1 MSLRIKKGSKVWGP
15 KAPVAR
21 RPEAPPSAQ
30 SSTRPSVERQSQTP
44 VPVSTHAEILPVLDE
59 QQTLA
64 EQPPN
69 IEPQPAIAEPTTVEP
84 STVEPTTVDPAIIP
98 QSHETASKEAPGAPS
113 VAEVGGVKTLKRK
126 ESAQEEASISAPPK
140 RMRVEVTSHHPPSTL
155 QTSSG
160 PVKLSPPNP
169 VESGGLR
176 PGLPVLES
184 RQDIES
190 SVYPDPELSSG
201 LGPAGGLSSA
211 TARIPE
217 GTGLGAAGL
226 RDSNAAQIEQAPQ
239 IVPTTT
245 SDIDPNRPN
254 VAEETIAGP
263 AKKKKKAT
271 RRRKVQPA
279 GEGEDDARAT
289 LQMQLNA
296 PRRIPG
302 KRNRRKKQKGENKR
316 GVTPDGAEDEQI
328 NPSTMKMAE
337 LCKDIRIGVKSSN
350 HDMIQQRLI
359 EQKVKVKLA
368 KLNNEP
374 VPPVEAAEEPES
386 QNQEDPEDLNPSGPQ
401 MRIVNGQIVLA
412 ENSLRLDRHKRAEA
426 ENEEMVEVEENE
438 FSRMTTSG
446 TFMKREPSQVWD
458 SVATATFYQGLA
470 QFGTDFEMI
479 SKLFPTR
486 SRRQIKLKFN
496 NEERKNPAQLNK
508 ILTGKSVSID
518 LDDFEEMSGLKL
530 EDVSEIER
538 ERLEIAEEQEQEV
551 RAREKER
558 TDADLR
564 KKKEISD
571 RSATAKRIL
580 GSMDD
585 EPEEGGS
592 GKENRNAAGGE
603 NMAGAGGDV
612 GPGMASKGKGSKKNQ
627 PKPKKKKN
635 PHGRSDGGEIV
646 EVLGTVA

>member
-1 MSLRIKKGSKVWGP
+1 MLNEQ
-15 KAPVAR
+15 
-21 RPEAPPSAQ
+21 PE
-30 SSTRPSVERQSQTP
+30 
-44 VPVSTHAEILPVLDE
+44 
-59 QQTLA
+59 LA
-64 EQPPN
+64 EQSPPN
-69 IEPQPAIAEPTTVEP
+69 IEHQPAPVEPTVVEPAPVEPTTVGPPTVGPPTVEPTSVEPTAVEPTIVEPTTTEPTTAEPTTVESTITELAVIP
-84 STVEPTTVDPAIIP
+84 SL
-98 QSHETASKEAPGAPS
+98 ETASKELPS
-113 VAEVGGVKTLKRK
+113 ASSIAEIGGVKTLKRK
-126 ESAQEEASISAPPK
+126 ESTQEDGSIIAATK
-140 RMRVEVTSHHPPSTL
+140 RIRVEVSSSSSPNPL

-160 PVKLSPPNP
+160 PVKISPPSQ
-169 VESGGLR
+169 EERGWMR
-176 PGLPVLES
+176 PGSPILES

-201 LGPAGGLSSA
+201 LGPAGGLSSG
-211 TARIPE
+211 TTRIPQ

-226 RDSNAAQIEQAPQ
+226 QDSNAAQIEQAPQ
-239 IVPTTT
+239 IVPTAT
-245 SDIDPNRPN
+245 SDNDPTRPS

-263 AKKKKKAT
+263 IKKKKKAT

-279 GEGEDDARAT
+279 GEGDDDARAT

-302 KRNRRKKQKGENKR
+302 KRNRRKKQKGESKR

-328 NPSTMKMAE
+328 NPSTMKMSE

-350 HDMIQQRLI
+350 HDMIQQRII
-359 EQKVKVKLA
+359 EQKAKAKLA

-374 VPPVEAAEEPES
+374 VPPVEAAEAPEA
-386 QNQEDPEDLNPSGPQ
+386 QNQDDPEDPNPSGPR

-438 FSRMTTSG
+438 FSRITTSG
-446 TFMKREPSQVWD
+446 TFMKREAAQVWD
-458 SVATATFYQGLA
+458 SIATATFYQGLS

-479 SKLFPTR
+479 AKLFPTR

-496 NEERKNPAQLNK
+496 NEERKNPARLNK

-518 LDDFEEMSGLKL
+518 LNEFEEMSGLKL
-530 EDVSEIER
+530 EDVAEIER

-558 TDADLR
+558 TDADLK

-571 RSATAKRIL
+571 RSATVKKIL

-585 EPEEGGS
+585 EPEDGGS

-603 NMAGAGGDV
+603 SMMGIGGD
-612 GPGMASKGKGSKKNQ
+612 GTLSKGKGSKKNQ

-646 EVLGTVA
+646 EVLGTVE